1 MDLKEAFYKF
11 NSYDPETKEAIRK
24 IVRESRFPLSTV
36 VEVYDYVKDLKL
48 VQKIIKTADGNN
60 VSPMEVVSK
69 L

>member
-1 MDLKEAFYKF
+1 MELREAFYKF
-11 NSYDPETKEAIRK
+11 NSYSPETREAIRK

-48 VQKIIKTADGNN
+48 VQEIIKTADGSNT
-60 VSPMEVVSK
+60 SPMEVARE

>member
-1 MDLKEAFYKF
+1 MEIREAFYKF
-11 NSYDPETKEAIRK
+11 NSYSPETRESIRK
-24 IVRESRFPLSTV
+24 IVRASRFPLSTV